1 MQMSQMH
8 YLPLAPGFFAIL
20 VRAMAAIAST
30 LCAAIMAC
38 GVASIRDLGPSDEG
52 KAGFGGFHDGKRT
65 ACGIVNLRSARRS
78 RRALIRQYPR
88 NRIGG
93 QARYCGLCYAIC
105 ECAITAEIL
114 SMVGEELPGINR
126 NSATP

>member
-52 KAGFGGFHDGKRT
+52 
-65 ACGIVNLRSARRS
+65 
-78 RRALIRQYPR
+78 
-88 NRIGG
+88 
-93 QARYCGLCYAIC
+93 
-105 ECAITAEIL
+105 
-114 SMVGEELPGINR
+114 
-126 NSATP
+126 

>member
-52 KAGFGGFHDGKRT
+52 KLAPEDSMT
-65 ACGIVNLRSARRS
+65 ANG
-78 RRALIRQYPR
+78 PP
-88 NRIGG
+88 
-93 QARYCGLCYAIC
+93 
-105 ECAITAEIL
+105 AE
-114 SMVGEELPGINR
+114 S
-126 NSATP
+126 